1 MFLIYL
7 IRWPDDNDITLSAVC
22 VCVCVCVFE
31 WDLMDFPQA
40 SDKPI
45 PGEQN
50 AFMADSYSD
59 SAAN

>member
-1 MFLIYL
+1 MTM
-7 IRWPDDNDITLSAVC
+7 TLPYQLC